1 MSAEVPAG
9 EARIVFV
16 RHGETDYN
24 LEGRWQG
31 SGSDVSLNATGR
43 AQATR
48 VAEALAS
55 RFAGVVATIYSSD
68 LSRALETAGIIAARL
83 ELPVVEEPAL
93 RELSHG
99 AWEGRTQAEVETRW
113 PAEYAAYAADPYR
126 VGRGG
131 GDSYADLERRF
142 WPALERIAGAHRGR
156 RVVAV
161 SHGGPIRLALST
173 ILERPL
179 AERDALGVGNG
190 AWFELSRSAGGWS
203 LASSGGTA
211 DAQDL
216 SL

>member
-1 MSAEVPAG
+1 MSERVPPG
-9 EARIVFV
+9 ESRVVFV

-24 LEGRWQG
+24 RDGRWQG
-31 SGSDVSLNATGR
+31 SGSDVPLNPVGR
-43 AQATR
+43 AQAAQA
-48 VAEALAS
+48 AEALAARFGS
-55 RFAGVVATIYSSD
+55 RIATIYSSD
-68 LSRALETAGIIAARL
+68 LTRALETAAILAARL
-83 ELPVVEEPAL
+83 EVSVVESAAL

-99 AWEGRTQAEVETRW
+99 AWEGRTQAEVEARW
-113 PAEYAAYAADPYR
+113 PAEYAAYAADPYL

-142 WPALERIAGAHRGR
+142 WPALEGIAGAHRGE

-190 AWFELSRSAGGWS
+190 AWFELSRSARGWS
-203 LASSGGTA
+203 LAASGGA
-211 DAQDL
+211 DEPQDL